1 MRARSPRRST
11 GILEIEIEEQPG
23 QILATLIPRFRVIR
37 AQRRHTRSEASVF
50 AVLGLVFA
58 LFCVLSG
65 RGQAQE
71 ARSGPAPSELV
82 ALMDYFA
89 DSGTVRA
96 DFKETR
102 QLSLLT
108 DAIETEGVLYFAPPD
123 RLARHT
129 TRPGSS
135 RVVVHDGRVAIEDE
149 TGARTFDLGS
159 SEIAQSLVGNLI
171 VLLRGDLSGLRERYT
186 IEYTSGGRRWQLDL
200 KPRSKA
206 LRVMI
211 EGIRFSGAGWTLE
224 EMETRE
230 TNGDISL
237 LVFSG
242 VETQL
247 ALTQQEFERIF
258 SIDLRDSNDVSRSP
272 RSSPSPSSRA
282 PANP

>member
-1 MRARSPRRST
+1 MA
-11 GILEIEIEEQPG
+11 
-23 QILATLIPRFRVIR
+23 
-37 AQRRHTRSEASVF
+37 
-50 AVLGLVFA
+50 LGLVFSLA
-58 LFCVLSG
+58 CVLPG
-65 RGQAQE
+65 KGQAQE
-71 ARSGPAPSELV
+71 ARSGAAPSELS

-89 DSGTVRA
+89 SSGTVRA

-102 QLSLLT
+102 RLSLLT

-123 RLARHT
+123 RLARQT

-135 RVVVHDGRVAIEDE
+135 RVIVHDGRVAIQDE
-149 TGARTFDLGS
+149 TGTRAFDLGS
-159 SEIAQSLVGNLI
+159 SEIARSLIGNLI
-171 VLLRGDLSGLRERYT
+171 VLLRGDLPGLRERYT
-186 IEYTSGGRRWQLDL
+186 IEYTSDGQRWRLDL

-224 EMETRE
+224 AMETRE

-237 LVFSG
+237 SVFSG

-247 ALTQQEFERIF
+247 VLTQQEFERIF
-258 SIDLRDSNDVSRSP
+258 SLDLLESNDVSRSP

>member
-1 MRARSPRRST
+1 
-11 GILEIEIEEQPG
+11 LEVEIEQQRG
-23 QILATLIPRFRVIR
+23 HILATLIPRFRVIR
-37 AQRRHTRSEASVF
+37 AQRRHTRSRACVF
-50 AVLGLVFA
+50 AILGLVIA

-65 RGQAQE
+65 RSQAQE
-71 ARSGPAPSELV
+71 AHSSPAPSELV
-82 ALMDYFA
+82 ALMESFA
-89 DSGTVRA
+89 ESGTVRA

-159 SEIAQSLVGNLI
+159 SEIARSLIGNLI
-171 VLLRGDLSGLRERYT
+171 VLLRGDLPGLRKRYV
-186 IEYTSGGRRWQLDL
+186 IEFSSDGERWQLDL

-206 LRVMI
+206 LRAMI
-211 EGIRFSGAGWTLE
+211 EGIRFAGAGRTLE
-224 EMETRE
+224 TMETRE

-237 LVFSG
+237 SVFSS

-247 ALTQQEFERIF
+247 ALTHQEFERIF
-258 SIDLRDSNDVSRSP
+258 SLDLIENNDASRSS